1 MKLNRHTT
9 QKKLQTLWS
18 QSPYHSL
25 SNKTQN
31 PNPNP
36 KRDKPNSK
44 DTKEKP
50 ETEGI
55 EMILEIGKTEN
66 LQGNVKSI
74 RTNDQ

>member
-1 MKLNRHTT
+1 
-9 QKKLQTLWS
+9 
-18 QSPYHSL
+18 L

-36 KRDKPNSK
+36 NPKRDKSNSK

-55 EMILEIGKTEN
+55 ETILEIGKTEN

>member
-1 MKLNRHTT
+1 M
-9 QKKLQTLWS
+9 
-18 QSPYHSL
+18 

-36 KRDKPNSK
+36 NPKRDKSNSK

-55 EMILEIGKTEN
+55 ETILEIGKTEN